1 MALQPH
7 DASRK
12 FERML
17 AKLLVCCRFKAD
29 ECDPA
34 KQQIEA
40 LWTQIQKYHKDG
52 FEAYTTYQRL
62 DKFFFNV
69 LAQKPYFNVLC
80 KVVKLVEVLLHG
92 QAVIQHGFAEK
103 KEILSCKIGEDT
115 LKPFRTVHD
124 GVRHMECKIDDI
136 PVSKELLKSCKQ
148 SRQRY
153 SSFLEDQK
161 KSQKRK

>member
-69 LAQKPYFNVLC
+69 LAQKPHFNVLC
-80 KVVKLVEVLLHG
+80 KVVNWLKCCRIAKLSFNMVS
-92 QAVIQHGFAEK
+92 QRK
-103 KEILSCKIGEDT
+103 KTFFPAK
-115 LKPFRTVHD
+115 
-124 GVRHMECKIDDI
+124 
-136 PVSKELLKSCKQ
+136 
-148 SRQRY
+148 
-153 SSFLEDQK
+153 
-161 KSQKRK
+161 